1 LTIVTASGDDV
12 GYIRSESIRYG
23 LEIAIEGFIEV
34 YDSVVEGNGRIA
46 I

>member
-1 LTIVTASGDDV
+1 VTASGDDV

-23 LEIAIEGFIEV
+23 SETAIEGFIEV

>member
-1 LTIVTASGDDV
+1 MTASGDNV

-23 LEIAIEGFIEV
+23 LETAIEGFIEV
-34 YDSVVEGNGRIA
+34 YDSVMEGNGRIA

>member
-1 LTIVTASGDDV
+1 MTASGDDV
-12 GYIRSESIRYG
+12 GYISSESTGYG
-23 LEIAIEGFIEV
+23 LETAIEGFIEV